1 MARTKSTASLDERI
15 REAEKK
21 VAEAYENSIGAI
33 IVNRPKAL
41 GDLRGVSYI
50 YPILYRFGLIEVP
63 EKVKEILQKGQS
75 HA

>member
-21 VAEAYENSIGAI
+21 VTEAYENSIGAI

-50 YPILYRFGLIEVP
+50 YPILYRFGLIEVQ
-63 EKVKEILQKGQS
+63 EKVKEILQKGQL

>member
-21 VAEAYENSIGAI
+21 VTEAYENSIGAI

-50 YPILYRFGLIEVP
+50 YPILYRFGLIEVQ
-63 EKVKEILQKGQS
+63 EKVKENLQKGQS